1 MERSIKASRRSRLND
16 QPVSSIMK
24 SLLRLFLVTVA
35 SAAMAASFTGCGSPE
50 VRRTA
55 GEYIDDQ
62 TINARVKTAL
72 LRDDDVA
79 GFDVS
84 TTTFDG
90 VVQLSGFVASE
101 DQRQRAEDVVMGVD
115 GVQMVLN
122 NLAVNPRAQEFGA
135 PGDRDREPQAETS
148 R

>member
-1 MERSIKASRRSRLND
+1 MKRSLRLL
-16 QPVSSIMK
+16 SLALGA
-24 SLLRLFLVTVA
+24 SLLAVIA
-35 SAAMAASFTGCGSPE
+35 SGCGSPE

-72 LRDDDVA
+72 LRDDTVA

-90 VVQLSGFVASE
+90 VVQLSGFVETEA
-101 DQRQRAEDVVMGVD
+101 QRQVAEELAMGVD

-122 NLAVNPRAQEFGA
+122 NLSVNPRAVEYGA
-135 PGDRDREPQAETS
+135 PEDRNAQQPRTQNP